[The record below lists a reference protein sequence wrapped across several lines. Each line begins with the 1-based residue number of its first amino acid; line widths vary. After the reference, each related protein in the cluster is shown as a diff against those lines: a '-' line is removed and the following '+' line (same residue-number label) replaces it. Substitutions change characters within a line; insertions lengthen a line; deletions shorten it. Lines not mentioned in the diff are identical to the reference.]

1 MGHKRKARELS
12 QADGDESHHRQKR
25 VRAHSSQQGGTQ
37 VTTID
42 DQGATLE
49 ASKTQHSKTRDSK
62 VEEDNFNLDL
72 SPVSTPRWF
81 RRPDRLLI
89 SEQSEL
95 EHIDSVEEDK

>member
-1 MGHKRKARELS
+1 MLPPSTFAPS
-12 QADGDESHHRQKR
+12 R
-25 VRAHSSQQGGTQ
+25 V
-37 VTTID
+37 
-42 DQGATLE
+42 LE
-49 ASKTQHSKTRDSK
+49 ASRNQHSETGDSK
-62 VEEDNFNLDL
+62 LEEGSVKLDL